1 MKNKNF
7 TMVDNHIIDM
17 LTLKELGVYIMVK
30 KHAGAHGESWVSN
43 KTLEKKL
50 GLCHKTIKK
59 IYQSLVLKRLVECI
73 GKKKVNTNG
82 GEQEVSVYRCF
93 HTDVPLQGSGRVTT
107 PYHLRGGQNGVKG
120 VGRHPTNKIPINKIG
135 DLDITQDERLQKY
148 KKLKDEFYKKIS
160 VDNFVTK

>member
-50 GLCHKTIKK
+50 GICHKTVKK
-59 IYQSLVLKRLVECI
+59 IYQSLILKGLVKCI
-73 GKKKVNTNG
+73 GKKKVKTSG
-82 GEQEVSVYRCF
+82 GEQEVDVYRCV
-93 HTDVPLQGSGRVTT
+93 HTDAPLQRGGRVTT
-107 PYHLRGGQNGVKG
+107 PYTQRGGQNGTKG
-120 VGRHPTNKIPINKIG
+120 VGVDPTNNIPINKIG

-148 KKLKDEFYKKIS
+148 KKLKEDFYKKIS